1 MLPLKNITVVSL
13 EQAVAA
19 PFTTRQ
25 LADWGARVI
34 KIERPTT
41 GDFARY
47 YDDSVHGLSSH
58 FVWLNRGKE
67 SLTLDLTQHQGQ
79 EILHQLLKQA
89 DVFVQNLKPGAA
101 DKLGIGSAALHAQY
115 PRLIC
120 CDISG
125 FGSDGPLR
133 DRKAYDLLIQAESGL
148 LSITGTADQPVK
160 VGVSIADIAAGM
172 YGLTAILTA
181 LLSRTQHGQG
191 TIVEVSMLEALG
203 EWMGYP
209 LYYSH
214 YSGHSPARTGSA
226 HATIAPY
233 GPFPVKDGTVVYF
246 GIQNDREWSH
256 FCEAVL
262 DRPEWVSDPRFRDNS
277 ARVTHHDAL
286 DAQIRDCFSSLT
298 QNEVVQRLEQ
308 AEIAYAQLN
317 TMEQMWNH
325 PQLRSR
331 HRWSMVDTEN
341 GPIEALV
348 PPFSV
353 GGVIPSM
360 GAVPALGEHTDTVLK
375 ELGYSA
381 EAIAQLRRLTVI

>member
-1 MLPLKNITVVSL
+1 MLPLENITVVSL

-34 KIERPTT
+34 KIERPGT

-47 YDDSVHGLSSH
+47 YDDSVQGLSSH
-58 FVWLNRGKE
+58 FVWINRSKE
-67 SLTLDLTQHQGQ
+67 SVTLDFTKPQGQ
-79 EILHQLLKQA
+79 EILHRMLDHA
-89 DVFVQNLKPGAA
+89 DVFVQNLKPGALEKFGM
-101 DKLGIGSAALHAQY
+101 DSARLHARY

-133 DRKAYDLLIQAESGL
+133 TRKAYDLLIQAESGL
-148 LSITGTADQPVK
+148 LSITGTPDQPVK
-160 VGVSIADIAAGM
+160 VGVSIADIAAGT
-172 YGLTAILTA
+172 YALTGILTA
-181 LLSRTQHGQG
+181 LLARNQEGRG

-214 YSGHSPARTGSA
+214 YRGKAPSRTGPS

-233 GPFPVKDGTVVYF
+233 GPYPVGDGTVVYL
-246 GIQNDREWSH
+246 GIQNEREWTK

-262 DRPEWVSDPRFRDNS
+262 DRPEWATDAHFMDNS
-277 ARVTHHDAL
+277 SRVAHREAL
-286 DAQIRDCFSSLT
+286 DTQIRERFASLT
-298 QNEVVQRLEQ
+298 LSAVVRRLEK
-308 AEIAYAQLN
+308 AGIAYAQLN
-317 TMEQMWNH
+317 TMEDMWNH
-325 PQLRSR
+325 PQLRAR
-331 HRWSMVDTEN
+331 HRWRAVDTTQ
-341 GPIEALV
+341 GPIEALI

-353 GGVIPSM
+353 LETEPQM
-360 GAVPALGEHTDTVLK
+360 GPVPGLGAHTDTVLH

-381 EAIAQLRRLTVI
+381 EAIAQLRLLKVI

>member
-1 MLPLKNITVVSL
+1 MLPLENIVVVSL

-34 KIERPTT
+34 KVERPGT

-47 YDDSVHGLSSH
+47 YDDSVQGLSSH
-58 FVWLNRGKE
+58 FVWINRGKE
-67 SLTLDLTQHQGQ
+67 SLTLDLTQPKGQ
-79 EILHQLLKQA
+79 EILHELLKKA
-89 DVFVQNLKPGAA
+89 DVFVQNLKPGAT

-115 PRLIC
+115 PELIC

-148 LSITGTADQPVK
+148 LSITGTPNQAVK

-172 YGLTAILTA
+172 YALTGILTA
-181 LLSRTQHGQG
+181 LLARNQQGHG

-203 EWMGYP
+203 EWMSYP

-214 YSGHSPARTGSA
+214 YSGHAPARTGPA

-233 GPFPVKDGTVVYF
+233 GPYPVGDGTMVYL
-246 GIQNDREWSH
+246 GIQNEREWVR
-256 FCEAVL
+256 FCEEVL
-262 DRPEWVSDPRFRDNS
+262 DRHDWVTDARFRENAS
-277 ARVTHHDAL
+277 RVTHRDEL
-286 DAQIRDCFSSLT
+286 DAQIQECFSSLSHD
-298 QNEVVQRLEQ
+298 QVVQRLDQ
-308 AEIAYAQLN
+308 AGIAYAQLN
-317 TMEQMWNH
+317 TMEDMWNH
-325 PQLRSR
+325 PQLRAR
-331 HRWSMVDTEN
+331 HRWSTVQTEN
-341 GPIEALV
+341 GPIEALL
-348 PPFSV
+348 PPFNVS
-353 GGVIPSM
+353 GVTPQM
-360 GAVPALGEHTDTVLK
+360 GPVPKLGEHTETMLQ

-381 EAIAQLRRLTVI
+381 QTIAQLRRLKII